1 MATFEES
8 LALLDNYLDNYTE
21 DELLEELMSYKGCG
35 PKASDYSIEYDID
48 FNILGN
54 FEENTQL
61 YSLEKKEQ
69 SQYVLI
75 LSFVIT
81 AVIILMSIN

>member
-61 YSLEKKEQ
+61 YSLEKKNKVSTFSYYLLL
-69 SQYVLI
+69 SQQ
-75 LSFVIT
+75 
-81 AVIILMSIN
+81 